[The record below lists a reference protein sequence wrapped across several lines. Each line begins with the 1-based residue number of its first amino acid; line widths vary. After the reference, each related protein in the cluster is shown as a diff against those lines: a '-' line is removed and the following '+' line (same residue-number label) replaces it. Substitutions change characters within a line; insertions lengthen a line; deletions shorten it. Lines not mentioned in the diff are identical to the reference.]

1 MSSPPKLGGWGSE
14 QPHGPS
20 ESENHSGMN
29 NRPCTHLYSILPCL
43 LNVGRPCWGRE
54 VYVYLLFPHH
64 LLLKLI
70 QGYGKVT
77 ALQS

>member
-20 ESENHSGMN
+20 ESDNHSGMN

-43 LNVGRPCWGRE
+43 LNVGRPRWGRFRE
-54 VYVYLLFPHH
+54 AVPLSPHH
-64 LLLKLI
+64 LLRKLI
-70 QGYGKVT
+70 RGYGKVT